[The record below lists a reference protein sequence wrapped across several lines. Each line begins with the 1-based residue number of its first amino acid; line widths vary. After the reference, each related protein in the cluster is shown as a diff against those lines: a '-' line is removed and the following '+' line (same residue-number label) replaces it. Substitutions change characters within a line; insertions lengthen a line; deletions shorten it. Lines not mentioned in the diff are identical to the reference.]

1 MKHWKRALSLLLCVG
16 ALMSALILPV
26 WAEESSDD
34 SKPYLVLGQDLNAD
48 QLSTVLDLLGV
59 ENKDTYQQDYN
70 VYYTTNAEEH
80 EHLDNYLSQSVIG
93 TKAYSSILLKKGE
106 EGSGIHITTCNI
118 SYCTVEMYQN
128 ALITAGV
135 SDVELVVAGPTNI
148 SGTAAL
154 VSAMKAYSIMTGE
167 ELDDASVDAAN
178 NEIVVTGELGD
189 EIGDSDKAAEL
200 IAALKNELFADG
212 KDITEDDINTAIDQ
226 ISQELGITISDSL
239 RQQIIDLMKKIANSN
254 FDVSALKEQAKDLF
268 NQVSSLVDE
277 ISGGDPQGFFT
288 RIWNQIVA
296 FFQNLLS

>member
-1 MKHWKRALSLLLCVG
+1 MKYWKRILSLVLCAATMVSV
-16 ALMSALILPV
+16 LMLPAG
-26 WAEESSDD
+26 AEEADS
-34 SKPYLVLGQDLNAD
+34 SKPYLVLGEDLNAD

-59 ENKDTYQQDYN
+59 KDPENYKQNYN

-80 EHLDNYLSQSVIG
+80 EHFDNYLSQSVIG
-93 TKAYSSILLKKGE
+93 TKAYSSILLTPGE
-106 EGSGIHITTCNI
+106 KGSGIHVTTRNI

-135 SDVELVVAGPTNI
+135 SDVDLVVAGPTNI

-167 ELDDASVDAAN
+167 ELDDTSVDAAN
-178 NEIVVTGELGD
+178 NEIVVTGELG
-189 EIGDSDKAAEL
+189 EELGDSDKAAEL
-200 IAALKNELFADG
+200 VAALKNELFADG
-212 KDITEDDINTAIDQ
+212 KNITENDINEAIDKVC
-226 ISQELGITISDSL
+226 QELGITISDSL

-268 NQVSSLVDE
+268 NQISSLVNDV
-277 ISGGDPQGFFT
+277 SGGDPQGFFT

-296 FFQNLLS
+296 FIKSLIG

>member
-1 MKHWKRALSLLLCVG
+1 MKYWKRILSLVLCV
-16 ALMSALILPV
+16 ATMVSVLMLPAG
-26 WAEESSDD
+26 AEEADS
-34 SKPYLVLGQDLNAD
+34 SKPYLVLGEDLNAD

-59 ENKDTYQQDYN
+59 KDPENYKQNYN

-80 EHLDNYLSQSVIG
+80 EHFDNYLSQSVIG
-93 TKAYSSILLKKGE
+93 TKAYSSILLTPGE
-106 EGSGIHITTCNI
+106 KGSGIHVTTRNI

-135 SDVELVVAGPTNI
+135 SDVDLVVAGPTNI

-167 ELDDASVDAAN
+167 ELDDTSVDAAN
-178 NEIVVTGELGD
+178 NEIVVTGELG
-189 EIGDSDKAAEL
+189 EELGDSDKAAEL
-200 IAALKNELFADG
+200 VAALKNELFADG
-212 KDITEDDINTAIDQ
+212 KNITEDDINEAIDKVC
-226 ISQELGITISDSL
+226 QELGITISDSL

-268 NQVSSLVDE
+268 NQISSLVNDV
-277 ISGGDPQGFFT
+277 SGGDPQGFFT

-296 FFQNLLS
+296 FIKSLIG

>member
-1 MKHWKRALSLLLCVG
+1 MKYWKRILSLVLCAATMVSV
-16 ALMSALILPV
+16 LMLPAG
-26 WAEESSDD
+26 AEEADS
-34 SKPYLVLGQDLNAD
+34 SKPYLVLGEDLNAD

-59 ENKDTYQQDYN
+59 KDPENYKQNYN

-80 EHLDNYLSQSVIG
+80 EHFDNYLSQSVIG
-93 TKAYSSILLKKGE
+93 TKAYSSILLTPGE
-106 EGSGIHITTCNI
+106 KGSGIHVTTRNI

-135 SDVELVVAGPTNI
+135 SDVDLVVAGPTNI

-167 ELDDASVDAAN
+167 ELDDTSVDAAN
-178 NEIVVTGELGD
+178 NEIVVTGELG
-189 EIGDSDKAAEL
+189 EELGDSDKAAEL
-200 IAALKNELFADG
+200 VAALKNELFADG
-212 KDITEDDINTAIDQ
+212 KNITEDDINEAIDKVC
-226 ISQELGITISDSL
+226 QELGITISDSL

-268 NQVSSLVDE
+268 NQISSLVNDV
-277 ISGGDPQGFFT
+277 SGGDPQGFFT

-296 FFQNLLS
+296 FIKSLIG

>member
-1 MKHWKRALSLLLCVG
+1 MKYWKRILSLVLCAATMVSG
-16 ALMSALILPV
+16 LMLPAG
-26 WAEESSDD
+26 AEEADS
-34 SKPYLVLGQDLNAD
+34 SKPYLVLGEDLNAD

-59 ENKDTYQQDYN
+59 KDPENYKQNYN

-80 EHLDNYLSQSVIG
+80 EHFDNYLSQSVIG
-93 TKAYSSILLKKGE
+93 TKAYSSILLTPGE
-106 EGSGIHITTCNI
+106 KGSGIHVTTRNI

-135 SDVELVVAGPTNI
+135 SDVDLVVAGPTNI

-167 ELDDASVDAAN
+167 ELDDTSVDAAN
-178 NEIVVTGELGD
+178 NEIVVTGELG
-189 EIGDSDKAAEL
+189 EELGDSDKAAEL
-200 IAALKNELFADG
+200 VAALKNELFADG
-212 KDITEDDINTAIDQ
+212 KNITENDINEAIDKVC
-226 ISQELGITISDSL
+226 QELGITISDSL

-268 NQVSSLVDE
+268 NQISSLVNDV
-277 ISGGDPQGFFT
+277 SGGDPQGFFT

-296 FFQNLLS
+296 FIKSLIG

>member
-1 MKHWKRALSLLLCVG
+1 MKHWKRVLSLLLCAG
-16 ALMSALILPV
+16 ALMSALVLPA
-26 WAEESSDD
+26 WAEESADD
-34 SKPYLVLGQDLNAD
+34 NKPYLVLGQDLNAD
-48 QLSTVLDLLGV
+48 QLSTVLGLLGV

-80 EHLDNYLSQSVIG
+80 EHFDNYLSQSVIG
-93 TKAYSSILLKKGE
+93 TKAYSSILLKKGK
-106 EGSGIHITTCNI
+106 EGSGIHITTRNI

-167 ELDDASVDAAN
+167 ELDDTSVDAAN
-178 NEIVVTGELGD
+178 NEIVVTGTLGD
-189 EIGDSDKAAEL
+189 EIGDSEKAAEL

-296 FFQNLLS
+296 FFQSLFG